1 MKKILRAIGYAL
13 YYFFA
18 RHLPGSTLPYSLGS
32 KKIRHFCAKLMFD
45 KCGKNV
51 NVEKGADFGDG
62 SGIVIGD
69 NSGIGVNCSI
79 HGPLT
84 IGDNVMMGPEV
95 VILTSSHNF
104 DNIYIPMLKLGSSI
118 KSVVIGNDVWIGT
131 RSIILPGVK
140 IGNGVII
147 GAGAVVTKDIPDY
160 AIVGGVPA
168 KVIRFRNQ

>member
-1 MKKILRAIGYAL
+1 MRFLSLIL
-13 YYFFA
+13 YYSFAKFLPASTNRYFRKCRSVRRFFA
-18 RHLPGSTLPYSLGS
+18 S
-32 KKIRHFCAKLMFD
+32 KCFD

-104 DNIYIPMLKLGSSI
+104 DNIYIPMLKQGSSI

>member
-1 MKKILRAIGYAL
+1 MRFLSLIL
-13 YYFFA
+13 YYSFAKFLPASTNRYFRWCRSVRRFFA
-18 RHLPGSTLPYSLGS
+18 S
-32 KKIRHFCAKLMFD
+32 KCFD

>member
-1 MKKILRAIGYAL
+1 MKILSLFL
-13 YYFFA
+13 YYCFARFLPASTNRYFRWCRGVRGFFA
-18 RHLPGSTLPYSLGS
+18 S
-32 KKIRHFCAKLMFD
+32 KCFD

-51 NVEKGADFGDG
+51 NVEKGADLGDG

-69 NSGIGVNCSI
+69 NSGVGVNCSI

-84 IGDNVMMGPEV
+84 IGNNVMMGPEV

-104 DNIYIPMLKLGSSI
+104 DNIYIPMLKQGSSI

-168 KVIRFRNQ
+168 RVIRFRNK